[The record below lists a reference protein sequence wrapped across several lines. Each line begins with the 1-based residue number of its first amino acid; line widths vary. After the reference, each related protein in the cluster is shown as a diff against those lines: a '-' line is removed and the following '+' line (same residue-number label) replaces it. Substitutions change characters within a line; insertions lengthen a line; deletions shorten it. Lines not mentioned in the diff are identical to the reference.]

1 MTGTAMM
8 LAPKNMG
15 EAMEFSKMLAKSSMV
30 PASFKNKPEDIVVA
44 VAWGY
49 EVGLSPMQALQN
61 IAVINGKPSI
71 YGDAA
76 LALAQ
81 GNPEYAG
88 HKEWTTGEGDRMVAH
103 CLFKR
108 VRHGQ
113 TIETERTFS
122 VADAKAA
129 RLWGKPG
136 PWQQYPARMLQMR
149 ARGFALRDAFA
160 DALRGVITAEEA
172 RDITAGPG
180 QAPAS
185 APANPLDAVAPTPP
199 PAAAAPREAIDVE
212 VEEVPVDQPPEPPAA
227 APAGDLF
234 VQGPKGPI
242 GSAVAPEDFGT
253 AYADAMLKIFRAGK
267 VPPAD
272 RRHKL
277 KELHE
282 ANAALLDEHCSAEH
296 VGELEA
302 KRLKYIRTLSAAA
315 NEAGATDAAGK

>member
-1 MTGTAMM
+1 MSNAMV
-8 LAPKNMG
+8 LAPKSMG
-15 EAMEFSKMLAKSSMV
+15 EAMEFSKTLAKSSMV
-30 PASFKNKPEDIVVA
+30 PQAFKNKPEDILVA
-44 VAWGY
+44 VQWGY

-88 HKEWTTGEGDRMVAH
+88 HKEWQTGEGDKAVAH

-172 RDITAGPG
+172 RDIPVGPG
-180 QAPAS
+180 QAPTS
-185 APANPLDAVAPTPP
+185 GPANPLDAVAPPPTTPTE
-199 PAAAAPREAIDVE
+199 AVARTAPIDVE
-212 VEEVPVDQPPEPPAA
+212 VEDIPDDQPPAEPAPAPAA
-227 APAGDLF
+227 DLY

-242 GSAVAPEDFGT
+242 GQPVAPAAFGS
-253 AYADAMLKIFRAGK
+253 AYADAMLKIYRASK
-267 VPPAD
+267 VKPED

-277 KELHE
+277 KELHD
-282 ANAALLDEHCSAEH
+282 ANAALLEQHCPPDHIE
-296 VGELEA
+296 ELEA
-302 KRLKYIRTLSAAA
+302 KRLKFIRSLSVSAK
-315 NEAGATDAAGK
+315 EQGDGTSE